1 MSQHTPND
9 PLPAEPF
16 TLSELAHHRDLAERG
31 ENPPL
36 SIVRR
41 YIATIRK
48 SILSNPISVEKTK
61 KSRVIKPKPDE
72 SQIDFF

>member
-1 MSQHTPND
+1 MTHD
-9 PLPAEPF
+9 PFPAEPF
-16 TLSELAHHRDLAERG
+16 TLAELAHHRALVEKG

-61 KSRVIKPKPDE
+61 KSRVTKPKPDE
-72 SQIDFF
+72 TKVDFF